1 MKLLD
6 VTPITNSAQMPVK
19 KGTLDFLQLAHKET
33 TAATI
38 IALIGSSYNPS
49 TVYILYGPTVTSWAT
64 PNFVGV
70 AGAAF
75 YNGEVFQIDA
85 TSFTVT
91 GANVPVFS
99 VLTTQYTT
107 NADPVTFTDATT
119 KNVHNVRKMLIAQ
132 SASGSG
138 VADYSMAFFLNFV
151 IPAQVNLTGA
161 GVTGSYPNY
170 VIAGPTGLNPVLYA
184 GSVNV
189 GNVATGG
196 QDITVTFASVGTAS
210 YYVMGSMI
218 SNGTAEQDATVLW
231 NIRSRGTT
239 SFIVH
244 FREDVSA
251 TQNVAFEFILF
262 AK

>member
-1 MKLLD
+1 MKILD
-6 VTPITNSAQMPVK
+6 ITPITNTAQFPPK
-19 KGTLDFLQLAHKET
+19 KGTWQFLQDAHKET

-38 IALIGSSYNPS
+38 IALIGPGYNPS
-49 TVYILYGPTVTSWAT
+49 TVYILYGPTVNSWIT
-64 PNFVGV
+64 PNFSGV

-85 TSFTVT
+85 ASFTIT
-91 GANVPVFS
+91 GSNVPVFS
-99 VLTTQYTT
+99 INTTQYTT

-119 KNVHNVRKMLIAQ
+119 KNVHNIRKMLIAQ
-132 SASGSG
+132 GASGSG
-138 VADYSMAFFLNFV
+138 IADYTSAYFLSFV

-170 VIAGPTGLNPVLYA
+170 TIAGPSGLNPAIYS

-189 GNVATGG
+189 GNIATGG
-196 QDITVTFASVGTAS
+196 SDITVTFPNLGTAN
-210 YYVMGSMI
+210 YIVLGSMI
-218 SNGTAEQDATVLW
+218 SNGTAELDGTVLW
-231 NIRSRGTT
+231 NIRSRTAT

-244 FREDVSA
+244 FREDAAV
-251 TQNVAFEFILF
+251 TQNVAFEYILF